1 MNEILLSQIKKG
13 ELFHAYIF
21 EANKQ
26 DVEGMYTEFI
36 EKIYESQDYRS
47 KDMKLDRFFDVEVIK
62 AEKDYISLER
72 IREMK
77 KKVFEIPLE
86 ASYKIFIVEDAHL
99 MRAEAQNA
107 LLKTLEEA
115 PEYAIIILTTDN
127 RNKLLNTIL
136 SRCQIISY
144 KSDKQ
149 GDELDTEMQASI
161 LNLLVDSLNSKA
173 FKIVG
178 SREIFEKKVLNKR
191 QVVNFI
197 EEFFMNLIIF
207 KSGIDIDKVS
217 YAKTLEKFSSLSIK
231 KIENLILKLEKMN
244 EMIQVNVNFQTLIED
259 FMFALMEE

>member
-1 MNEILLSQIKKG
+1 
-13 ELFHAYIF
+13 
-21 EANKQ
+21 
-26 DVEGMYTEFI
+26 
-36 EKIYESQDYRS
+36 
-47 KDMKLDRFFDVEVIK
+47 
-62 AEKDYISLER
+62 
-72 IREMK
+72 
-77 KKVFEIPLE
+77 
-86 ASYKIFIVEDAHL
+86 
-99 MRAEAQNA
+99 
-107 LLKTLEEA
+107 
-115 PEYAIIILTTDN
+115 
-127 RNKLLNTIL
+127 
-136 SRCQIISY
+136 
-144 KSDKQ
+144 
-149 GDELDTEMQASI
+149 MQASI

-178 SREIFEKKVLNKR
+178 SREIFEKKDLNKR